1 MRIIGAWITLAGL
14 CVMLLGGMM
23 GDSGWPIGHILAV
36 ELVGLAVLSA
46 GAAIHNLPKE
56 NRRPCG
62 NTDDETLG

>member
-1 MRIIGAWITLAGL
+1 MQIIGAWITLTGL

-23 GDSGWPIGHILAV
+23 EGWPIGHILAV

-46 GAAIHNLPKE
+46 GAAVHNK

>member
-1 MRIIGAWITLAGL
+1 MRTIGACLVIIGL

-23 GDSGWPIGHILAV
+23 EGWPIGHILAV

-46 GAAIHNLPKE
+46 GAAVHNK